1 MIITEQVLRSG
12 EGYPLDHVNN
22 EYEVSE
28 GVRFRLRKT
37 TYGLARRVD
46 TMPND
51 GGLDNTIAM
60 CRVIC
65 SPPDGWDWDDIS
77 DDVVPGMF
85 ARMVADF
92 LLPAAGLYYRP
103 RNG

>member
-1 MIITEQVLRSG
+1 MIITEQLLRSG

-28 GVRFRLRKT
+28 GTRFRIRKT
-37 TYGLARRVD
+37 VWGLAKRVD
-46 TMPND
+46 AMPND
-51 GGLDNTIAM
+51 GSLDQTIEM
-60 CRVIC
+60 CKVIAV
-65 SPPDGWDWDDIS
+65 PPDGWDWDQIP
-77 DDVVPGMF
+77 DDVAPGMF

-103 RNG
+103 KSG